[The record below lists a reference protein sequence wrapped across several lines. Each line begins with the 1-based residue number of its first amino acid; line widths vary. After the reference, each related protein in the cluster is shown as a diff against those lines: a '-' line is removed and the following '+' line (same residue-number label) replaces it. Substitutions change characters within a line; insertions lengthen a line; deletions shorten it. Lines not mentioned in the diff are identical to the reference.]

1 MLHARLL
8 AVAGADLPRFR
19 NRSDSVSR
27 LEGFSDTAF
36 GFAITLLVV
45 SLAVPNRFDEL
56 LKQLS
61 GLPVF
66 AVTFALV
73 ATIWYGQFLFFRR
86 YAMSDFVTVVL
97 TLLLLFV
104 VLFYVYPLKFLF
116 AVAFQTGGISFQ
128 ERDVPTLFLI
138 YGLGFASVSFVLALL
153 YAHAYRKRDELGLNE
168 WEVLVTRLSIAGHLA
183 TATVGLVS
191 AALAQV
197 IPQPATALVAGFIYF
212 AVAIPWFLIGR
223 YQARRAR
230 AVAKSGPVTLGQ
242 NSLDSERHPR

>member
-1 MLHARLL
+1 M
-8 AVAGADLPRFR
+8 AGDDLPRFR

-73 ATIWYGQFLFFRR
+73 ATIWYGQFVFFRR

-116 AVAFQTGGISFQ
+116 AVAFQAGGISFQ

-153 YAHAYRKRDELGLNE
+153 YAHAYRKRDELGLTE
-168 WEVLVTRLSIAGHLA
+168 WESLLTRLSIAGHVA

-191 AALAQV
+191 AGLAQV
-197 IPQPATALVAGFIYF
+197 IPQPATASVAGFIYF

-230 AVAKSGPVTLGQ
+230 AVAKS
-242 NSLDSERHPR
+242 

>member
-1 MLHARLL
+1 
-8 AVAGADLPRFR
+8 VAGDDLPRFR

-73 ATIWYGQFLFFRR
+73 ATIWYGQFVFFRR

-116 AVAFQTGGISFQ
+116 AVAFQAGGISFQ

-153 YAHAYRKRDELGLNE
+153 YAHAYRKRDELGLTE
-168 WEVLVTRLSIAGHLA
+168 WESLLTRLSIAGHVA

-191 AALAQV
+191 AGLAQV
-197 IPQPATALVAGFIYF
+197 IPQPATASVAGFIYF

-230 AVAKSGPVTLGQ
+230 AVAKS
-242 NSLDSERHPR
+242 